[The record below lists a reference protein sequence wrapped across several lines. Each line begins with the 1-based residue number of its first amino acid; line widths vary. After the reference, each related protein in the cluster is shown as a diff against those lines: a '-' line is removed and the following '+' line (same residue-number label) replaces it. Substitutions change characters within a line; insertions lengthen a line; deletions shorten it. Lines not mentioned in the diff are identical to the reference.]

1 MNIER
6 KKRQTVELG
15 YDSFLD
21 IVANLVGILIILVV
35 VLGAQ
40 SSTRIEEIKQQT
52 DAINASRTAS
62 PDLIERLNDQ
72 ARRSS
77 AAQQDSDRL
86 EQLIV
91 KQQQIVNQRVRE
103 RDLLLDLLNQAE
115 ATWKEAKT
123 SFDDK
128 RVANAERLTDY
139 REELDRIAQLERE
152 IERLSN
158 QPQTITEL
166 QHLPTPMAKTVFGDE
181 IHFRLKGN
189 NLSVVPVE
197 QLLAEIKNNFER
209 ISYGSKEDIQE
220 SAVGPLRGY
229 IARYELEKT
238 KGTINRG
245 GQIQTATRIQLV
257 NLSIEPLQEP
267 YGTPFDHISK
277 PGELLDVELAGRD
290 PASTTITVWVYP
302 DSFQAFRSLKEILYQ
317 RGFATA
323 ARPLPMEHVIS
334 GGPDG
339 TRSQAQ

>member
-1 MNIER
+1 MNTTR
-6 KKRQTVELG
+6 KKRQTVELS

-40 SSTRIEEIKQQT
+40 SSSRIEAIKQQT
-52 DAINASRTAS
+52 NMAAASRLAEPDYLENLTAQ
-62 PDLIERLNDQ
+62 LKRT
-72 ARRSS
+72 S

-86 EQLIV
+86 EHLID
-91 KQQQIVNQRVRE
+91 KQQEVIDQRLLE
-103 RDLLLDLLNQAE
+103 RDLLLDLLHQAE
-115 ATWKEAKT
+115 EAWLEAKT
-123 SFDDK
+123 KFDDD
-128 RVANAERLTDY
+128 RVANAERLSDY
-139 REELDRIAQLERE
+139 RQQRARIAQLEKE
-152 IERLSN
+152 IERLSS
-158 QPQTITEL
+158 QPQTINEL

-181 IHFRLKGN
+181 VHLRLKARK
-189 NLSVVPVE
+189 LSVVPVE
-197 QLLAEIKNNFER
+197 LLLSEIKNNFER
-209 ISYGSKEDIQE
+209 IAPGSKEGIQE

-245 GQIQTATRIQLV
+245 GQIQTATRVQLL
-257 NLSIEPLQEP
+257 NLSIEPLNEP
-267 YGTPFDHISK
+267 HGIPFGDAFK
-277 PGELLDVELAGRD
+277 QGELLDVELAGRD

-302 DSFQAFRSLKEILYQ
+302 DSFKAFRSLKEILYQ

-339 TRSQAQ
+339 TRSRAQ